1 MYQSVEDGAVL
12 MWNDVTGHT
21 VCIVLH
27 AAILKC
33 KQIIASNVTD
43 IQLIRRKW
51 LHDHDS

>member
-12 MWNDVTGHT
+12 MGNDVTGRT

-33 KQIIASNVTD
+33 KQIIASYVTY
-43 IQLIRRKW
+43 IYPANKKKVAA
-51 LHDHDS
+51 